1 MTCCIV
7 ARASRCAGK
16 RRLPAPVDHTSPRRQ
31 GEDSRCAAAT
41 PTSCHRPEGKVRECC
56 SRVADG
62 QEWKSQGSK
71 AGDLEK
77 EAFIA
82 CARSF
87 CRKTTCPMAITM
99 GRIPVALKAEAQ
111 DEIVEEKKSMLS
123 EIKRFS
129 RETVSKMILDE
140 REMDNPDGC

>member
-1 MTCCIV
+1 MDEMLNEKATKAMINGLGRFAV
-7 ARASRCAGK
+7 
-16 RRLPAPVDHTSPRRQ
+16 LQ
-31 GEDSRCAAAT
+31 T

-111 DEIVEEKKSMLS
+111 DEIVEEKKGMLS

-129 RETVSKMILDE
+129 RETVSNMILNE
-140 REMDNPDGC
+140 REMDNPNGC

>member
-1 MTCCIV
+1 MDPILWPTTAC
-7 ARASRCAGK
+7 
-16 RRLPAPVDHTSPRRQ
+16 APV
-31 GEDSRCAAAT
+31 
-41 PTSCHRPEGKVRECC
+41 V
-56 SRVADG
+56 G
-62 QEWKSQGSK
+62 QVT
-71 AGDLEK
+71 
-77 EAFIA
+77 AFIA

-87 CRKTTCPMAITM
+87 CRKTTCPLAISM
-99 GRIPVALKAEAQ
+99 GRMPVALKAEAQ